1 MNRRGR
7 RFREEVDTN
16 VVGIDFKIIEEDA
29 QLAAGDPVFCS
40 ECRAVFSMH
49 SALKEKEVEQRM
61 DSEEVKREDPES
73 DDDEKVW
80 TCEYCNQDNMVSL
93 EGPEIPT
100 QEAVNYILEPAK
112 VVESE
117 QGKQSVIFCLDVSGS
132 MCVTT
137 PVHGK
142 FKMKGIDHQAQ
153 MRELMKFSDGSDQ
166 FHNEGRNITY
176 VSRLQCV

>member
-1 MNRRGR
+1 
-7 RFREEVDTN
+7 
-16 VVGIDFKIIEEDA
+16 
-29 QLAAGDPVFCS
+29 
-40 ECRAVFSMH
+40 
-49 SALKEKEVEQRM
+49 
-61 DSEEVKREDPES
+61 
-73 DDDEKVW
+73 
-80 TCEYCNQDNMVSL
+80 MVSL